1 VDRRRKVVRGT
12 RVRKGRSS
20 IALDDECGD
29 PSRFHHAVIYSLA
42 LVMDL
47 MRYNYCDAWNDVLNI
62 LLHVQFVSLILN
74 QLTLYHC
81 NIVE

>member
-1 VDRRRKVVRGT
+1 MDRKRKVVRGT
-12 RVRKGRSS
+12 RGRKGRSS

-29 PSRFHHAVIYSLA
+29 PSRFHHAVIHSLA
-42 LVMDL
+42 LV
-47 MRYNYCDAWNDVLNI
+47 MRYNYCDAWNDVH
-62 LLHVQFVSLILN
+62 HVQFVILILN